1 MLLLGAATQAAAPL
15 GDTMPDLW
23 RRYLYL
29 IFDGLRPEC
38 AREPPQDDDLRGDI
52 RRFTDQLVTALHTPQ
67 QREVFLQALVQS
79 LRTLGQNNL
88 ATTAARWHSPHEPG
102 STPA

>member
-1 MLLLGAATQAAAPL
+1 MSLLGAATQAATPL

-38 AREPPQDDDLRGDI
+38 AREPPVAAPTSDE
-52 RRFTDQLVTALHTPQ
+52 F
-67 QREVFLQALVQS
+67 
-79 LRTLGQNNL
+79 
-88 ATTAARWHSPHEPG
+88 TAAVNI
-102 STPA
+102 PAKGAG